1 VKNMSLLE
9 KQFELKKNVTN
20 VRTEE
25 IAGVTTF
32 FTMAYIIFV
41 NPIILSNAE
50 MPAGG
55 VYVATILAAVI
66 ATLIMGLVANV
77 PYAQAPG
84 MGLNAY
90 FTYVVCGS
98 LGFHWTQAMAMVFIC
113 GVINILITV
122 TQVRKTIIKAIPK
135 SLQYAIGGG
144 IGLFIAYIGFK
155 NAGFLK
161 FTTESNPGAP
171 LTIIGLAPGNT
182 TVISDVVSL
191 SAGATIEQN
200 GANVVP
206 ALVSFADK
214 GAQLALI
221 GLVITVILLLLKVKG
236 SILLGII
243 ITTLIGIP
251 MGVTQT
257 SGYTSYNISDISL
270 TAFKLD
276 LGGLFSDPKTIL
288 VVLTTILSFSLSD
301 TFDTIG
307 TFIGTGRKSGI
318 FDDKD
323 EAELFKGRGFKSKM
337 DKALF
342 ADATATSVGAL
353 LGTSN
358 TTTYVESAAGIAVG
372 GKTGL
377 TSVFTAILFLACLI
391 FAPIAGIVPSA
402 ATAPALIIVGILMME
417 SIGKI
422 QWDDFEEAVPAFFTA
437 VTMPL
442 SYSISNGIAAGFI
455 FYVITKMVKG
465 KFKDVHPIMYIVT
478 ALFILNFVIGAL

>member
-1 VKNMSLLE
+1 MSLLE
-9 KQFELKKNVTN
+9 SKFKLKEHGTN
-20 VRTEE
+20 VRTEF
-25 IAGVTTF
+25 IAGLTTF

-41 NPIILSNAE
+41 NPNILSA
-50 MPAGG
+50 AGTPDNPFSKG
-55 VYVATILAAVI
+55 GIYVATIIAAAV

-84 MGLNAY
+84 MGLNAF
-90 FTYVVCGS
+90 FTYTVSMG
-98 LGFHWTQAMAMVFIC
+98 LGFTWQQALAMVFIC

-122 TQVRKTIIKAIPK
+122 TQVRKMIIKAIPR

-161 FTTESNPGAP
+161 FTVDATAP
-171 LTIIGLAPGNT
+171 ADMTLKAGDPISVVAP
-182 TVISDVVSL
+182 
-191 SAGATIEQN
+191 

-206 ALVSFADK
+206 AIVNFTDPN
-214 GAQLALI
+214 AQLALI
-221 GLVITVILLLLKVKG
+221 GLVIIAVLMFLNVKG
-236 SILLGII
+236 AILIGII
-243 ITTLIGIP
+243 ATTIIGIP
-251 MGVTQT
+251 MGVTTT
-257 SGYTSYNISDISL
+257 SLSNPYKISDIAD

-276 LGGLFSDPKTIL
+276 FAGLFADPGKIGLVLVTIL
-288 VVLTTILSFSLSD
+288 AFSLSD

-318 FDDKD
+318 FDESD
-323 EAELFKGRGFKSKM
+323 EAALLQSRGFKSKM

-342 ADATATSVGAL
+342 ADATATSIGAL

-358 TTTYVESAAGIAVG
+358 TTTYVESAAGIGVG

-377 TSVFTAILFLACLI
+377 TSVFTAIFFLICLV

-417 SIGKI
+417 SLGKI
-422 QWDDFEEAVPAFFTA
+422 NWEDFEEAAPAFLTA

-442 SYSISNGIAAGFI
+442 AYSISTGISAGFI
-455 FYVITKMVKG
+455 FYVVVKVVKG
-465 KFKDVHPIMYIVT
+465 KYKEVHPVMYAVT
-478 ALFILNFVIGAL
+478 ALFIINYILTALLRL